1 MCTHLMAAD
10 DFDVIVIGAGPAGE
24 VVAGRLADNGLE
36 VAICEQELI
45 GGECSF
51 YACMPSKALLRPGE
65 LVGEAGRVPGVRLA
79 SDRVDPAAALAR
91 RDEVIHDRDDS
102 SMLPWLEDRGIE
114 LLRERAQLEGERRV
128 TAGDRKL
135 TARRAVV
142 VATGSAASLPP
153 IDGLAEA
160 EPWTNREGTTYKH
173 VPKSLLV
180 IGGGPVGCELA
191 QAWRSFGSDVALLE
205 VADRVL
211 AAEEAFAAEQ
221 VSSALRERGIDLR
234 TGVEITQ
241 VAGDE
246 SRFHVTLDGGETL
259 ESEELMVAA
268 GRTPRTTGLGVESLG
283 LEPGTPLEV
292 DDRMVVKGHDWLYA
306 VGDVNGRAALTHSGK
321 YQARVAA
328 DVILGRDAR
337 ATTDANGPPRVT
349 FTDPQVSAVG
359 LTLAAAEEAGIEAR
373 AVDVTTSANA
383 GASFHG
389 RNTAGTSRLVVDEE
403 RRTLVGATFVGYQTA
418 ELLHAATI
426 AVTARV
432 TLDQLWD
439 SIAVFP
445 TRTEVWLRLLEEYGL

>member
-1 MCTHLMAAD
+1 MPND
-10 DFDVIVIGAGPAGE
+10 EFDVIVIGAGPAGE
-24 VVAGRLADNGLE
+24 VAAGRLADNGLE
-36 VAICEQELI
+36 VAICEQELV

-65 LVGEAGRVPGVRLA
+65 LVGEVGRVPGVQLA
-79 SDRVDPAAALAR
+79 SERVDSALALAR

-102 SMLPWLEDRGIE
+102 GMLPWLEERGIE
-114 LLRERAQLEGERRV
+114 LIRDTARLDGERRV
-128 TAGDRKL
+128 VAGDREL

-142 VATGSAASLPP
+142 VSTGSVASLPP

-160 EPWTNREGTTYKH
+160 EPWTNREGTTWKE
-173 VPKSLLV
+173 VPESLLV

-205 VADRVL
+205 VADRIL
-211 AAEEAFAAEQ
+211 AAEEEFAAQE
-221 VSSALRERGIDLR
+221 VSAALRQDGVDLR
-234 TGVEITQ
+234 TGVEITL
-241 VAGDE
+241 VARDQD
-246 SRFHVTLDGGETL
+246 RFHVTLEDGDTL
-259 ESEELMVAA
+259 AAAELMVAA
-268 GRTPRTTGLGVESLG
+268 GRRPRTSDLGVESVG
-283 LEPGTPLEV
+283 LEPGAPLAV
-292 DDRMVVKGHDWLYA
+292 DDRMLVEGHDWLFA
-306 VGDVNGRAALTHSGK
+306 VGDVNERSPLTHSGK

-359 LTLAAAEEAGIEAR
+359 LTLPQAEESGVKAR

-403 RRTLVGATFVGYQTA
+403 RRVLVGATFVGYQTA
-418 ELLHAATI
+418 ELLHAATV
-426 AVTARV
+426 AVTAEV

-439 SIAVFP
+439 AIAVFP